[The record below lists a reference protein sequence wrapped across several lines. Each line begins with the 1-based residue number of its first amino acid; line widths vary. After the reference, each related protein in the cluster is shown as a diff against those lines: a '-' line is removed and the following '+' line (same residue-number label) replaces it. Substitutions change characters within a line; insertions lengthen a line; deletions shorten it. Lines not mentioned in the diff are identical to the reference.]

1 MKPISRILIVA
12 GTGILFLLCI
22 IIGVLYYRNLNRN
35 EEEMAVS
42 IERNL
47 KQYLNERVNSL
58 EPQVLEK
65 EMDSE
70 QIKQIIDYLVN
81 EEYKS
86 DWWSQ
91 WLKEAENT
99 FVTREEYSVI
109 GEGLLAA
116 LRAELMNQL
125 ETKLAEIA
133 TLLEKM
139 ETEDGKLRERVT
151 VLETGLQNMQKL
163 LAKMEEIIKK
173 MESENSGLKT
183 EIQNINAA
191 ITNIQN
197 ELKALKVN
205 SNVKVEKKD
214 ADTAILYLVPVN

>member
-70 QIKQIIDYLVN
+70 QIKQLVDYLVN

-86 DWWSQ
+86 D
-91 WLKEAENT
+91 
-99 FVTREEYSVI
+99 
-109 GEGLLAA
+109 
-116 LRAELMNQL
+116 
-125 ETKLAEIA
+125 
-133 TLLEKM
+133 
-139 ETEDGKLRERVT
+139 
-151 VLETGLQNMQKL
+151 
-163 LAKMEEIIKK
+163 
-173 MESENSGLKT
+173 
-183 EIQNINAA
+183 
-191 ITNIQN
+191 
-197 ELKALKVN
+197 
-205 SNVKVEKKD
+205 
-214 ADTAILYLVPVN
+214 

>member
-1 MKPISRILIVA
+1 MK
-12 GTGILFLLCI
+12 
-22 IIGVLYYRNLNRN
+22 
-35 EEEMAVS
+35 
-42 IERNL
+42 
-47 KQYLNERVNSL
+47 
-58 EPQVLEK
+58 
-65 EMDSE
+65 
-70 QIKQIIDYLVN
+70 
-81 EEYKS
+81 
-86 DWWSQ
+86 
-91 WLKEAENT
+91 
-99 FVTREEYSVI
+99 
-109 GEGLLAA
+109 
-116 LRAELMNQL
+116 QL

-163 LAKMEEIIKK
+163 LAKMEEIIEK

-205 SNVKVEKKD
+205 SNVKVEKED